1 MRDEHLWGIYVL
13 KLIKRGM
20 PRASAQCMCAKV
32 GGFEMIASAA
42 KVLPVSVQGE

>member
-1 MRDEHLWGIYVL
+1 MRS
-13 KLIKRGM
+13 GM
-20 PRASAQCMCAKV
+20 PKASAQCMCAKV